1 MKSTMDRHPAGAGQK
16 PIPFLALSAFA
27 LGATLAA
34 GMAAAAGGSLSD
46 AQARYREDR
55 AACMSGQ
62 AYQDRRT
69 CLREAAAALAEAKRG
84 RLGERDS
91 AYERNQL
98 LRCEHQSGED
108 REDCVRRM
116 RGEGTVSGSVEGGG
130 VYRELRRTVP
140 AK

>member
-1 MKSTMDRHPAGAGQK
+1 MKSTMDRQPAGAGQK
-16 PIPFLALSAFA
+16 PTRFLALSAFA

-34 GMAAAAGGSLSD
+34 GTAAAASGSLSD

-62 AYQDRRT
+62 SYQDQRT

-84 RLGERDS
+84 RLGEGNS
-91 AYERNQL
+91 AFERNQL
-98 LRCEHQSGED
+98 LRCERQTGED
-108 REDCVRRM
+108 RDDCVRRM
-116 RGEGTVSGSVEGGG
+116 REGSVSGSVEGGG
-130 VYRELRRTVP
+130 VFREYRKTVP